1 MLLLRHTG
9 IVHLARRSLLLW
21 LAGCDAL
28 LHLHRAL
35 LLLLLVESG
44 LLLRVLLLLLELLL
58 VDGAL
63 LLLLQLD
70 LLRIL
75 VLLREL
81 GGLLASLR
89 PLLLLLQE
97 SRLLLLMNLL
107 AIKLRTR
114 LLLGRVAELT
124 SRGRSLLAVSRSTLN
139 WRQRKSLVRLL
150 FLSCR
155 LLLLKQHL
163 VDHLLLLRVL
173 VRLLLVDAAL
183 VLLRLHGELL
193 LVAILDLLLHLLLS
207 GKIDARLLQLGLNV
221 GSELIAL
228 VAGVVTRVDGHGQA
242 HLRRHDQVVVVL
254 NSHLGETLGLAGHWL
269 STLNVNVHL
278 LFLDEFAQARIFD
291 VRQDNEL
298 QDFEPLVRAKLDLEG
313 LIFSCLRVRRL
324 DCDVETQRPGL
335 LFSIMAGTLLAGSG
349 LIHVHTVDIAALNQM
364 LRVVLLR
371 PLLLRLGYDL
381 RLSVRHLLGGRI
393 YLVGCRGVARRKLLS
408 NALAEDL
415 MARHLLQI

>member
-1 MLLLRHTG
+1 MLLLRHIG

-21 LAGCDAL
+21 LAGCDTL

-107 AIKLRTR
+107 AIKLCTR

-228 VAGVVTRVDGHGQA
+228 VAGVVT
-242 HLRRHDQVVVVL
+242 
-254 NSHLGETLGLAGHWL
+254 
-269 STLNVNVHL
+269 
-278 LFLDEFAQARIFD
+278 
-291 VRQDNEL
+291 
-298 QDFEPLVRAKLDLEG
+298 
-313 LIFSCLRVRRL
+313 
-324 DCDVETQRPGL
+324 
-335 LFSIMAGTLLAGSG
+335 
-349 LIHVHTVDIAALNQM
+349 
-364 LRVVLLR
+364 
-371 PLLLRLGYDL
+371 
-381 RLSVRHLLGGRI
+381 
-393 YLVGCRGVARRKLLS
+393 
-408 NALAEDL
+408 
-415 MARHLLQI
+415 